1 MPKMKPNY
9 SLDDMRLFWLVA
21 QAGSFR
27 QAAEQV
33 GIPPSTLS
41 RRINALEQALGLR
54 LLHRDAHRI
63 NLTGTGQQYLQ
74 RCGPLFSELND
85 ISGDLQAE
93 KHEPAGLLRIA
104 VPVNTTY
111 RWLAGALNQFQLRYP
126 KIDLDIRMS
135 NWVIDVGEHAID
147 LAIRVGEPALQ
158 GWIARPLTNVQS
170 LLCAGSH
177 ATQWHHIQ
185 HPSEL
190 INYPLVV
197 SSPINV
203 WRFEHQQRR
212 ESFDFRPQGNVRLFV
227 DDMNIAMQAVEAG
240 VGIGYLPRRVVQEH
254 MQQGRLVALAT
265 DWLGPLRKTYLLYRD
280 RDNQPLR
287 LRLLIEYLLQAAPA
301 EY

>member
-1 MPKMKPNY
+1 MKPNY
-9 SLDDMRLFWLVA
+9 SLDDMRLFWMVA
-21 QAGSFR
+21 EAGSFR
-27 QAAEQV
+27 QAATEL

-63 NLTGTGQQYLQ
+63 HLTGTGRQYFQ

-85 ISGDLQAE
+85 ISGELHAE
-93 KHEPAGLLRIA
+93 KHQPAGLLRIA
-104 VPVNTTY
+104 APVNTMY

-147 LAIRVGEPALQ
+147 LAIRVGEPRLQ
-158 GWIARPLTNVQS
+158 GWIARPLTIVQS
-170 LLCAGSH
+170 LLCASSQ

-190 INYPLVV
+190 VNYPLIV

-203 WRFEHQQRR
+203 WRFIHQQDQQQIDY
-212 ESFDFRPQGNVRLFV
+212 SPQGNIRLSV
-227 DDMNIAMQAVEAG
+227 DDMNMAMQAVEAG
-240 VGIGYLPRRVVQEH
+240 VGIGYLPRRVVQEY

-265 DWLGPLRKTYLLYRD
+265 DWQGPKRETYLLYRD

-287 LRLLIEYLLQAAPA
+287 LRLLIEHLLEVAPK

>member
-1 MPKMKPNY
+1 MKPNY

-27 QAAEQV
+27 QAAEQEGV
-33 GIPPSTLS
+33 PPSTLS
-41 RRINALEQALGLR
+41 RRINALEQTLGLR

-63 NLTGTGQQYLQ
+63 NLTGTGRQYFE
-74 RCGPLFSELND
+74 RFGPLFNELDD
-85 ISGDLQAE
+85 ISGDLHAE
-93 KHEPAGLLRIA
+93 KHEPAGTLRVA
-104 VPVNTTY
+104 VPVNTMY
-111 RWLAGALNQFQLRYP
+111 RWLATALNQFQLRYP

-135 NWVIDVGEHAID
+135 NWVIDVGEQAID

-158 GWIARPLTNVQS
+158 GWIARPLTRVQS
-170 LLCAGSH
+170 LLCVSSRAV
-177 ATQWHHIQ
+177 QWHQIT

-190 INYPLVV
+190 VQYPLVV

-203 WRFEHQQRR
+203 WRFEHQHSEQQF
-212 ESFDFRPQGNVRLFV
+212 EYRPQGNVRLTV
-227 DDMNIAMQAVEAG
+227 DDMNIAMQAVAAG
-240 VGIGYLPRRVVQEH
+240 VGIGYLPRRVVLEH
-254 MQQGRLVALAT
+254 MQQGELMALAP

-287 LRLLIEYLLQAAPA
+287 LRLLIQHLLQVAPA

>member
-1 MPKMKPNY
+1 MKPNY

-21 QAGSFR
+21 KAGSFR
-27 QAAEQV
+27 QAAEVV

-63 NLTGTGQQYLQ
+63 NLTGTGQQYFE
-74 RCGPLFSELND
+74 RCGPLFNELND
-85 ISGDLQAE
+85 ISGDLHAE
-93 KHEPAGLLRIA
+93 KHEPAGALRVA
-104 VPVNTTY
+104 VPVNTMY
-111 RWLAGALNQFQLRYP
+111 RWLATALNQFQLRYP

-135 NWVIDVGEHAID
+135 NWVIDVGEQAID

-170 LLCAGSH
+170 LLCASSQ
-177 ATQWHHIQ
+177 AVQWHQIT

-190 INYPLVV
+190 VHYPLVV

-203 WRFEHQQRR
+203 WRFEHQHSEQQF
-212 ESFDFRPQGNVRLFV
+212 EFRPQGNVRLSV
-227 DDMNIAMQAVEAG
+227 DDMNIAMQAVAAG
-240 VGIGYLPRRVVQEH
+240 VGIGYLPRRVVFEH
-254 MQQGRLVALAT
+254 MQQGELVALAP
-265 DWLGPLRKTYLLYRD
+265 DWQGPLRKTYLLYRD

-287 LRLLIEYLLQAAPA
+287 LRLLIEHLLQVAPA

>member
-1 MPKMKPNY
+1 M
-9 SLDDMRLFWLVA
+9 VA
-21 QAGSFR
+21 EAGSFR
-27 QAAEQV
+27 QAATV
-33 GIPPSTLS
+33 LGIPPSTLS

-63 NLTGTGQQYLQ
+63 HLTGTGRQYFE

-85 ISGDLQAE
+85 ISGELHAE
-93 KHEPAGLLRIA
+93 KHQPAGLLRIA
-104 VPVNTTY
+104 VPVNTMY
-111 RWLAGALNQFQLRYP
+111 RWLASALNQFQLRYP

-147 LAIRVGEPALQ
+147 LAIRVGEPRLQ
-158 GWIARPLTNVQS
+158 GWIARPLTLVQS
-170 LLCAGSH
+170 LLCASSQ

-190 INYPLVV
+190 INYPLIV
-197 SSPINV
+197 SNPINM
-203 WRFEHQQRR
+203 WRFIHQQDQQQIDY
-212 ESFDFRPQGNVRLFV
+212 SPQGNIRLSV
-227 DDMNIAMQAVEAG
+227 DDMNIAMQAIEAG
-240 VGIGYLPRRVVQEH
+240 VGIGYLPRRVVQEY

-265 DWLGPLRKTYLLYRD
+265 DWQGPKRDTYLLYRD

-287 LRLLIEYLLQAAPA
+287 LRLLIEYLLEVAPK